1 MIRYERRCPQAA
13 WRHFAPCGPAGGF
26 LERKAYA
33 VSGLHRRS
41 DEIFVIVAFPS
52 LIWPWKIKKYFHSL
66 EIHRQEFTSQSG
78 FPMEVEMLS
87 TRKILTTGIA
97 AATFAVALA
106 AVTPAQAWGRGGFGG
121 GGWGHR
127 AGWGYGGGWGRRGVY
142 YGGGWGYRGGYY
154 GGGWG
159 YPGYG
164 AGLAG
169 AAIGGAVVG
178 AAIANSNRC
187 YQHYPRYDAWGNFV
201 GYTTGV
207 GACY

>member
-1 MIRYERRCPQAA
+1 MVARKDGFWIENILIFFAVVVSVHSYFLFLLFLYPY
-13 WRHFAPCGPAGGF
+13 RHVKKGG
-26 LERKAYA
+26 
-33 VSGLHRRS
+33 G
-41 DEIFVIVAFPS
+41 EIFIHLKFIDKS
-52 LIWPWKIKKYFHSL
+52 LTVHLVLMEIK
-66 EIHRQEFTSQSG
+66 
-78 FPMEVEMLS
+78 MLS
-87 TRKILTTGIA
+87 VRKILTTGIA
-97 AATFAVALA
+97 IVTLASGLA
-106 AVTPAQAWGRGGFGG
+106 AVTPAHAWGRGGWGHGGFGG

-127 AGWGYGGGWGRRGVY
+127 AGWGYGGAGVRRGIY

>member
-1 MIRYERRCPQAA
+1 MRSLRK
-13 WRHFAPCGPAGGF
+13 FLTVGVAG
-26 LERKAYA
+26 L
-33 VSGLHRRS
+33 
-41 DEIFVIVAFPS
+41 
-52 LIWPWKIKKYFHSL
+52 
-66 EIHRQEFTSQSG
+66 
-78 FPMEVEMLS
+78 
-87 TRKILTTGIA
+87 
-97 AATFAVALA
+97 TFALSVA
-106 AVTPAQAWGRGGFGG
+106 AVTPAQAWGRGGWGHGGFGG

-127 AGWGYGGGWGRRGVY
+127 AGWGYGGGGWGRRGVN

-178 AAIANSNRC
+178 AAIANTNRC

-201 GYTTGV
+201 GYTTGS
-207 GACY
+207 GPCY